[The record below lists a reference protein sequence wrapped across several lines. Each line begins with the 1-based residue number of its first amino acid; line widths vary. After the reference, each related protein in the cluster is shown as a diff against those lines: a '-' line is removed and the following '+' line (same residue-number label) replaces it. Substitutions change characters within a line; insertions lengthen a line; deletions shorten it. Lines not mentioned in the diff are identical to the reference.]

1 MQKISKFVFWCTL
14 CLYLITLCTVSYVG
28 VYLTYIA
35 IPLLVLSGLVMK
47 YTNPNSKSTKNINFE
62 KSTLTH
68 VGTVMNEALDGVN
81 IVLNDFNKDLADYN
95 KINFL
100 VKDRAKQYKDQVQKL
115 KIEKIPLEIKLKYAK
130 SSDEKNDIDFKID
143 KLNKEIELNEEQIE
157 KIRYECELEV
167 KVGRQQE

>member
-1 MQKISKFVFWCTL
+1 
-14 CLYLITLCTVSYVG
+14 
-28 VYLTYIA
+28 
-35 IPLLVLSGLVMK
+35 
-47 YTNPNSKSTKNINFE
+47 
-62 KSTLTH
+62 
-68 VGTVMNEALDGVN
+68 MNEALDGVN